1 MSAPVDTPVPG
12 GEPMAW
18 LPTPA
23 DPAASGAYAPEEPA
37 EKMAGAEPGAV
48 SVLATRTTPARVLAA
63 WAALL
68 HHHTGRVDLDFGF
81 ADAAARPATV
91 RLRVEPTASLG
102 ALEEAAARALR
113 SPSPG
118 EPAAATP
125 WMVRHTDA
133 GPSGP
138 GRAGA
143 LVAELDESAG
153 GGCLRLRHDPA
164 AHRADAV
171 ARHAVHLRGA
181 LTALADDPTLPVR
194 ELDPL
199 TPAERTRL
207 LVDFNRT
214 TVPYPRDSRVEEL
227 FAERARTAP
236 GHPAVVHGDT
246 VLSYAELDHR
256 SELLAARLRAEGLPP
271 GEPVALLLRREPTLV
286 VAALAVLKAGGV
298 YLPVDPDYPAD
309 RVAYLLA
316 DSGARRV
323 LTVSDLAGQLKA
335 VHDRSADDLT
345 VLALDTWDWRRT
357 PGTPPCAPDA
367 PPRDAGDAAYL
378 MYTSGTTGKPKGVLV
393 PHRGITRLVSGI
405 GYVRLDPTTRM
416 AQVGTTG
423 FDASVWEMWGALLG
437 GGTLCILDRETLL
450 DTEELGRALREQRI
464 TTALF
469 TSALFSRLADEDVT
483 LFRPLRDLLVGG
495 DVLSARHAREVL
507 AANPGLRLVNAYG
520 PTENAVISTCQ
531 IVGEPVGARVPI
543 GRPVPNAT
551 AYVLN
556 QDGLPLPTGVP
567 GELHVGGDGLAV
579 GYHGRPDLTERAF
592 VPHPFAPGQK
602 LYRTGDRVRLLP
614 DGAVDFVGRT
624 DHQVKVRGFRVE
636 PGEIETTLSALPGVR
651 AAVVLARRLP
661 GSSDSYLCGY
671 VVGDPDLDTDR
682 LRSAAAESLPP
693 HMVPAHL
700 IVLPALPLTVNGKVD
715 RAALPEP
722 AVATGTAPGGRPPRD
737 ELERALIDLWEDTL
751 GIAGLGVD
759 DLLSAY
765 GAGSLTATRLS
776 ARIRRTLHLA
786 CPVSLVLTAPT
797 VAALAER
804 LRGAEP
810 SGHGPLSPDAHPD
823 GPQGPAP
830 LSPQQHGIYVEQ
842 VKDPTGTEY
851 NLPLVVDLPE
861 VPSAERLRTTLA
873 ALVARHDVLRT
884 DITLDADGRPHQ
896 RVHAELPVALEEVDL
911 PDDADPDAWTARW
924 VRAFDPHRAPLW
936 RVALLR
942 RPGRARLV
950 MDIHHLIT
958 DGCSL
963 TLLAT
968 EWARQLGGAEPAR
981 PEVGYADYARW
992 AAGPAGREHALAQG
1006 EFWRRTYATPVRPL
1020 DLPTDLPRPPVRR
1033 TEGAHLSFPLAAE
1046 LSHAIRELA
1055 RAEGVTPF
1063 HVLLAGYTAF
1073 LGRMSGSDDVTVGT
1087 PVSGRHLPGV
1097 ERTQGMFVNTLCLRL
1112 NPRPELSFRAHL
1124 RAVADH
1130 AMAAADHQDFPFGE
1144 LVAAAGERDYSRHPM
1159 FDTLFAVQDT
1169 GLHQVDFLGGRPR
1182 WTPEATGRT
1191 LFDLNLQIDD
1201 APEGFTAHWAYS
1213 THLFLPG
1220 TVELF
1225 RDELLALFDA
1235 AVTAPDTALHSMN
1248 VVAATTQAVPDFDFD
1263 F

>member
-1 MSAPVDTPVPG
+1 MRSVDKPVPD
-12 GEPMAW
+12 GELMAW
-18 LPTPA
+18 LPTPT
-23 DPAASGAYAPEEPA
+23 DPAASGAYAPEEA
-37 EKMAGAEPGAV
+37 AGAEPVAV
-48 SVLATRTTPARVLAA
+48 VTAGRSGSARVLAA

-68 HHHTGRVDLDFGF
+68 HHHTGQTDLDFGYR
-81 ADAAARPATV
+81 AEAGTSPVTV
-91 RLRVEPTASLG
+91 RLRVEPAASL
-102 ALEEAAARALR
+102 ATLEEAAARALR
-113 SPSPG
+113 SPTPG
-118 EPAAATP
+118 EPAAGTP
-125 WMVRHTDA
+125 WLVRRVAADPA
-133 GPSGP
+133 GSCPAAP
-138 GRAGA
+138 I
-143 LVAELDESAG
+143 VAELDESADSG
-153 GGCLRLRHDPA
+153 VLRLLHDPA

-171 ARHAVHLRGA
+171 ARHAVHLRRA
-181 LTALADDPTLPVR
+181 LAVLADDPALPVR

-199 TPAERTRL
+199 TSVERTRL
-207 LVDFNRT
+207 LTDFNRT
-214 TVPYPRDSRVEEL
+214 AVEYPRDSRVEEL
-227 FAERARTAP
+227 FAERARKAP
-236 GHPAVVHGDT
+236 ERPAVVHGDI

-256 SELLAARLRAEGLPP
+256 SQLLAARLREDGLEP

-298 YLPVDPDYPAD
+298 YLPIDPDYPAD

-323 LTVSDLAGQLKA
+323 LTAGDLAGRLAA
-335 VHDRSADDLT
+335 VHERADGHLT
-345 VLALDTWDWRRT
+345 VFAVDTWGWQED
-357 PGTPPCAPDA
+357 PGATPPASTGVQRGAD
-367 PPRDAGDAAYL
+367 DAAYL

-393 PHRGITRLVSGI
+393 PHRGITRLVSGTD
-405 GYVRLDPTTRM
+405 YVRLDPTTRM

-423 FDASVWEMWGALLG
+423 FDASVWEMWGALLS

-450 DTEELGRALREQRI
+450 DTEELSRALREQQI

-469 TSALFSRLADEDVT
+469 TSALFSRLVDEDPC

-495 DVLSARHAREVL
+495 DVLSARHAREAL

-531 IVGEPVGARVPI
+531 IVGDHVGARVPI

-551 AYVLN
+551 VFVLN

-567 GELHVGGDGLAV
+567 GELYVGGDGLAL
-579 GYHGRPDLTERAF
+579 GYLGRPDLTERAF
-592 VPHPFAPGQK
+592 VPHPFVTGEK
-602 LYRTGDRVRLLP
+602 LYRTGDRVRMLP

-636 PGEIETTLSALPGVR
+636 PGEIETTLSMLPGVR

-661 GSSDSYLCGY
+661 SSSDSYLCGY
-671 VVGDPDLDTDR
+671 VVGDPDLDTGR
-682 LRSAAAESLPP
+682 LSSAAAKSLPP

-700 IVLPALPLTVNGKVD
+700 MVLSALPLTVNGKVD

-722 AVATGTAPGGRPPRD
+722 ATVTGAASGGRPPRD
-737 ELERALIDLWEDTL
+737 ELERVLIGLWEDTL
-751 GIAGLGVD
+751 GITGIGPD

-776 ARIRRTLHLA
+776 ARIRRTLGLA

-797 VAALAER
+797 VAALAEL
-804 LRGAEP
+804 LREAEP
-810 SGHGPLSPDAHPD
+810 AGHGSLLPDARPS
-823 GPQGPAP
+823 GPQEPAP

-842 VKDPTGTEY
+842 VKDPSGTEY

-861 VPSAERLRTTLA
+861 VPSVERLRTTLA

-884 DITLDADGRPHQ
+884 DFILDADGRPYQ
-896 RVHAELPVALEEVDL
+896 RVHRELQVVIEEVDL
-911 PDDADPDAWTARW
+911 PDDADLDGWTKRW
-924 VRAFDPHRAPLW
+924 IRAFDPHRAPLW
-936 RVALLR
+936 RAALLR
-942 RPGRARLV
+942 QQGRARIAL
-950 MDIHHLIT
+950 DIHHLIT
-958 DGCSL
+958 DGYSL
-963 TLLAT
+963 TLLVT
-968 EWARQLGGAEPAR
+968 EWAQLLSGAEPAR
-981 PEVGYADYARW
+981 PDVSHGDYARW
-992 AAGPAGREHALAQG
+992 ADGQAGREHALAQG
-1006 EFWRRTYATPVRPL
+1006 DFWRRTYATPVRPL

-1033 TEGAHLSFPLAAE
+1033 AEGAHLPFAFGAG
-1046 LSHAIRELA
+1046 LSRAIRELA

-1063 HVLLAGYTAF
+1063 HVLLAGYTAL
-1073 LGRMSGSDDVTVGT
+1073 LGRLSGSDDVTVGT

-1097 ERTQGMFVNTLCLRL
+1097 ERSQGMFVNTLCLRIGL
-1112 NPRPELSFRAHL
+1112 QPELSFRAHL
-1124 RAVADH
+1124 KAVAEH
-1130 AMAAADHQDFPFGE
+1130 AMAAFDHQDFPFGE

-1169 GLHQVDFLGGRPR
+1169 GLQQVDFLGGRPR

-1213 THLFLPG
+1213 THLFLPQ
-1220 TVELF
+1220 TVEFF
-1225 RDELLALFDA
+1225 RDELLALYDA
-1235 AVTAPDTALHSMN
+1235 AVTGPDKAVHSMN
-1248 VVAATTQAVPDFDFD
+1248 AVAVTAQPVLDFDFD

>member
-1 MSAPVDTPVPG
+1 MSAPVDSSAAVPG
-12 GEPMAW
+12 GESTAW

-23 DPAASGAYAPEEPA
+23 DPAASGAYAPEEA
-37 EKMAGAEPGAV
+37 AGTQPGAV
-48 SVLATRTTPARVLAA
+48 VTAALPDPARVLAA

-81 ADAAARPATV
+81 RTDRSAPPVTV
-91 RLRVEPTASLG
+91 RLRVEPAASLG
-102 ALEEAAARALR
+102 ALEEAAAQALR

-118 EPAAATP
+118 EPAPTTP
-125 WMVRHTDA
+125 CLVRRADA
-133 GPSGP
+133 GQSGP
-138 GRAGA
+138 RPAGA

-153 GGCLRLRHDPA
+153 GVLRLWHDPA

-181 LTALADDPTLPVR
+181 LTALADNPTLPVR

-207 LVDFNRT
+207 LTDLNRT
-214 TVPYPRDSRVEEL
+214 AVAYPRDSRVEEL

-256 SELLAARLRAEGLPP
+256 SELLAARLREEGLPP
-271 GEPVALLLRREPTLV
+271 REPVALLLRREPTLV

-298 YLPVDPDYPAD
+298 YLPIDPDYPAD

-323 LTVSDLAGQLKA
+323 LSVSDLADGLA
-335 VHDRSADDLT
+335 ATHDRPGEDFT
-345 VLALDTWDWRRT
+345 VLTLDTWDWRQT
-357 PGTPPCAPDA
+357 PGATPPAPDG
-367 PPRDAGDAAYL
+367 PPPGADDAAYL

-393 PHRGITRLVSGI
+393 PHRGITRLVTGVD
-405 GYVRLDPTTRM
+405 YVRLDATTRM

-450 DTEELGRALREQRI
+450 DTDELGRILRDQGI

-469 TSALFSRLADEDVT
+469 TSALFSRLADEDPG

-531 IVGEPVGARVPI
+531 VVDEPVGARVPI

-551 AYVLN
+551 AFVLN

-567 GELHVGGDGLAV
+567 GELHVGGDGLAL

-592 VPHPFAPGQK
+592 VPHPFVPGQK

-614 DGAVDFVGRT
+614 DGAIDFVGRT

-661 GSSDSYLCGY
+661 GSSDSHLCGY
-671 VVGDPDLDTDR
+671 VVADPSLDTDR
-682 LRSAAAESLPP
+682 LRSAAAESLPA

-722 AVATGTAPGGRPPRD
+722 TAGTGTEPGGRPPRD
-737 ELERALIDLWEDTL
+737 ELERALVGLWEDAL
-751 GIAGLGVD
+751 GIRGIGVD
-759 DLLSAY
+759 EQLSDY
-765 GAGSLTATRLS
+765 GASSLTATRLS
-776 ARIRRTLHLA
+776 ARIRRSLRLA

-804 LRGAEP
+804 LREAGP
-810 SGHGPLSPDAHPD
+810 SGHGPLSSDAQPD
-823 GPQGPAP
+823 GPPEPAP

-851 NLPLVVDLPE
+851 NLPLVVDLSD
-861 VPSAERLRTTLA
+861 VPSAELLRTTLA
-873 ALVARHDVLRT
+873 ALMARHEVLRT
-884 DITLDADGRPHQ
+884 DITLDADGRPRQ
-896 RVHAELPVALEEVDL
+896 RVHAELPVELQEVDL
-911 PDDADPDAWTARW
+911 PDDADLDAWTGRW
-924 VRAFDPHRAPLW
+924 IRAFDPHRAPLW

-942 RPGRARLV
+942 RSGRARIV

-968 EWARQLGGAEPAR
+968 EWAQLLSGAEPGL
-981 PEVGYADYARW
+981 PDVGYADYARW
-992 AAGPAGREHALAQG
+992 AAGPAGREQALAQG
-1006 EFWRRTYATPVRPL
+1006 DFWRRTYATPPRPL

-1033 TEGAHLSFPLAAE
+1033 TEGAHLSFALGAE
-1046 LSHAIRELA
+1046 LSQAVRELA
-1055 RAEGVTPF
+1055 RTEGVTPF
-1063 HVLLAGYTAF
+1063 HVLLAGYTAL

-1097 ERTQGMFVNTLCLRL
+1097 ERTQGMFVNTLCLRFA
-1112 NPRPELSFRAHL
+1112 PQPELPFRAYL
-1124 RAVADH
+1124 RAVAEH
-1130 AMAAADHQDFPFGE
+1130 AMAAFDHQDFPFGE

-1169 GLHQVDFLGGRPR
+1169 GLHQVDLLGGRPR

-1213 THLFLPG
+1213 THLFLPQ

-1235 AVTAPDTALHSMN
+1235 AVTAPDTALHGMN
-1248 VVAATTQAVPDFDFD
+1248 PVAAATQAVPDFDFD